1 MKDVLWWGWRVLGSV
16 VLVAAA
22 CLATYGAVV
31 IWQGDE
37 DLQHNGARADVP
49 VVSIDDSDPK
59 SIEARVHMP
68 DGSIASVDARS
79 RLHVGDRVQVV
90 YWVDDQAD
98 AEAPGW
104 PTTDAIA
111 NVVMAGFV
119 GLLAV
124 FGTYKLVVKPIR
136 YRPTIRPVS
145 NGATPRRRTSARE
158 ARDRRKRRSA
168 RRSRS
173 VNRRS

>member
-1 MKDVLWWGWRVLGSV
+1 LWWGWRVLGSV

-22 CLATYGAVV
+22 SLATYGAVV
-31 IWQGDE
+31 IWQGNE

-49 VVSIDDSDPK
+49 VVSIDESDPR

-79 RLHVGDRVQVV
+79 RLHAGHRVQVV

-104 PTTDAIA
+104 PTTDAVA
-111 NVVMAGFV
+111 NVVMVGFV
-119 GLLAV
+119 GLLAALR
-124 FGTYKLVVKPIR
+124 GERLDAAAAGLLLTR
-136 YRPTIRPVS
+136 QRAR
-145 NGATPRRRTSARE
+145 AAAAARPRRGG
-158 ARDRRKRRSA
+158 
-168 RRSRS
+168 
-173 VNRRS
+173 